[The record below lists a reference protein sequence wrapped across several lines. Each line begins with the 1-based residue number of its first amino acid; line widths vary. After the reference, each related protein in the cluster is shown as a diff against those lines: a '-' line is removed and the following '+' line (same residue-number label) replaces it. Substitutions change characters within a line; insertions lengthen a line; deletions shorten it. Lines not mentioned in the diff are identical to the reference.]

1 MSCEETSQ
9 LARENLNDLSAFV
22 AVAQAHSFTKA
33 AARLGISP
41 SALSHAMRGLE
52 ERRGVRLLAR
62 TPGASAPTEAGERLL
77 TVVLPHLQGIKS
89 GLNALNLLR
98 DIPAGTIRLT
108 ASEHPACTVI
118 YPVLARLAA
127 DYPQIKIEVNVHN
140 MLADLVAG
148 RFDAGIRLGE
158 HVERD
163 MVAARIAP
171 DMRMAVVGTPAYFE
185 RPPAARNSAGS
196 DKTRMHRHTAANPRR
211 PVALGVR
218 QGWSLGYSTR
228 GRPVDLQHDEPRSLR
243 AVLDGLG
250 LGYCLDDMAAEAI
263 ADGRLIRVLEDWCEP
278 FPGYHIYYPSRCLL
292 SPALRLLIDALRFR

>member
-1 MSCEETSQ
+1 

-52 ERRGVRLLAR
+52 ERLGVRLLAR
-62 TPGASAPTEAGERLL
+62 TTRSVAPTEAGERLL
-77 TVVLPHLQGIKS
+77 TVVLPHLQGIES
-89 GLNALNLLR
+89 ELSALNLLR

-108 ASEHPACTVI
+108 ASEHAAYTVI
-118 YPVLARLAA
+118 YPVLARLVA
-127 DYPQIKIEVNVHN
+127 DYPEIKIEVNVDN

-163 MVAARIAP
+163 MVAVRIAP
-171 DMRMAVVGTPAYFE
+171 DMRMAIVGTPAYFE
-185 RPPAARNSAGS
+185 RHPRPETPQDLTQHQCIGIRTPTHGGLLPWEF
-196 DKTRMHRHTAANPRR
+196 DKDGRSIT
-211 PVALGVR
+211 VR
-218 QGWSLGYSTR
+218 VEGQLIFNTMSLA
-228 GRPVDLQHDEPRSLR
+228 LR

-250 LGYCLDDMAAEAI
+250 LGYCLDDMAAEAV

-278 FPGYHIYYPSRCLL
+278 FPGYHIYYPSRRQL

>member
-1 MSCEETSQ
+1 
-9 LARENLNDLSAFV
+9 LAREDLNALSAFV
-22 AVAQAHSFTKA
+22 AVAEAHSFTKA

-52 ERRGVRLLAR
+52 ERLGVRLLAR
-62 TPGASAPTEAGERLL
+62 TTRSVAPTEAGERLL
-77 TVVLPHLQGIKS
+77 TVVLPHLQGIES
-89 GLNALNLLR
+89 ELSALNLLR

-108 ASEHPACTVI
+108 ASEHAAYTVI

-127 DYPQIKIEVNVHN
+127 DYPEIKIEVNVDN
-140 MLADLVAG
+140 KLADLVAG

-163 MVAARIAP
+163 MVAVRIAP
-171 DMRMAVVGTPAYFE
+171 DMRMAIVGTPAYFE
-185 RPPAARNSAGS
+185 RHPRPETPQDLTQHECIGIRLPTHGGLLPWEFDKDGRSITVRVEGQLIFNTNSLA
-196 DKTRMHRHTAANPRR
+196 
-211 PVALGVR
+211 
-218 QGWSLGYSTR
+218 
-228 GRPVDLQHDEPRSLR
+228 LR

-278 FPGYHIYYPSRCLL
+278 FPGYHIYYPSRRQI

>member
-1 MSCEETSQ
+1 
-9 LARENLNDLSAFV
+9 
-22 AVAQAHSFTKA
+22 
-33 AARLGISP
+33 LGISP

-52 ERRGVRLLAR
+52 ERLGVRLLAR
-62 TPGASAPTEAGERLL
+62 TTRSVAPTAAGERLL
-77 TVVLPHLQGIKS
+77 TVVLPHLQGIES
-89 GLNALNLLR
+89 ELSALNLLR

-108 ASEHPACTVI
+108 ASEHAAYTVI

-127 DYPQIKIEVNVHN
+127 DYPEIKIEVNVDN

-163 MVAARIAP
+163 MVAVRIAP
-171 DMRMAVVGTPAYFE
+171 DMRMAIVGTPAYFE
-185 RPPAARNSAGS
+185 RHPRPETPQDLTQHECIGIRLPTHGGLLPWEF
-196 DKTRMHRHTAANPRR
+196 DKDGRSIT
-211 PVALGVR
+211 VR
-218 QGWSLGYSTR
+218 VEGQLIFNTMSLA
-228 GRPVDLQHDEPRSLR
+228 LR

-278 FPGYHIYYPSRCLL
+278 FPGYHIYYPSRRQI
-292 SPALRLLIDALRFR
+292 SPALRHLIDALRFR

>member
-1 MSCEETSQ
+1 

-52 ERRGVRLLAR
+52 ERLGVRLLAR
-62 TPGASAPTEAGERLL
+62 TTRSVAPTEAGERLL
-77 TVVLPHLQGIKS
+77 TVVLPHLQGIES
-89 GLNALNLLR
+89 ELSALNLLR

-108 ASEHPACTVI
+108 ASEHAAYTVI

-127 DYPQIKIEVNVHN
+127 DYPEIKIEVNVDN

-163 MVAARIAP
+163 MVAVRIAP
-171 DMRMAVVGTPAYFE
+171 DMRMAIVGTPAYFE
-185 RPPAARNSAGS
+185 RHPRPETPQDLTQHECIGIRLPTHGGLLPWEF
-196 DKTRMHRHTAANPRR
+196 DKDGRSIT
-211 PVALGVR
+211 VR
-218 QGWSLGYSTR
+218 VEGQLIFNTMSLA
-228 GRPVDLQHDEPRSLR
+228 LR

-278 FPGYHIYYPSRCLL
+278 FPGYHIYYPSRRQL

>member
-1 MSCEETSQ
+1 MP
-9 LARENLNDLSAFV
+9 RVNLNDLSAFV

-52 ERRGVRLLAR
+52 ERLGVRLLAR
-62 TPGASAPTEAGERLL
+62 TTRSVAPTEAGERLL
-77 TVVLPHLQGIKS
+77 TVVLPHLQGIES
-89 GLNALNLLR
+89 ELSALNLLR

-108 ASEHPACTVI
+108 ASEHAAYTVI

-127 DYPQIKIEVNVHN
+127 DYPEIKIEVNVDN

-163 MVAARIAP
+163 MVAVRIAP
-171 DMRMAVVGTPAYFE
+171 DMRMAIVGTPAYFE
-185 RPPAARNSAGS
+185 RHPRPETPQDLTQHECIGIRLPTHGGLLPWEF
-196 DKTRMHRHTAANPRR
+196 DKDGRSIT
-211 PVALGVR
+211 VR
-218 QGWSLGYSTR
+218 VEGQLIFNTMSLA
-228 GRPVDLQHDEPRSLR
+228 LR

-278 FPGYHIYYPSRCLL
+278 FPGYHIYYPSRRQL

>member
-1 MSCEETSQ
+1 M
-9 LARENLNDLSAFV
+9 ARENLNDLSAFV

-52 ERRGVRLLAR
+52 ERLGVRLLAR
-62 TPGASAPTEAGERLL
+62 TTRSVAPTEAGERLL
-77 TVVLPHLQGIKS
+77 TVVLPHLQGIES
-89 GLNALNLLR
+89 ELSALNLLR

-108 ASEHPACTVI
+108 ASEHAAYTVI

-127 DYPQIKIEVNVHN
+127 DYPEIKIEVNVDN

-163 MVAARIAP
+163 MVAVRIAP
-171 DMRMAVVGTPAYFE
+171 DMRMALVGTPAYFE
-185 RPPAARNSAGS
+185 RHPRPEAPQDLTQHECIGIRLPTHGGLLPWEF
-196 DKTRMHRHTAANPRR
+196 DKDGRSIT
-211 PVALGVR
+211 VR
-218 QGWSLGYSTR
+218 VEGQLIFNTMSLA
-228 GRPVDLQHDEPRSLR
+228 LR

-278 FPGYHIYYPSRCLL
+278 FPGYHIYYPSRRQL
-292 SPALRLLIDALRFR
+292 SPALRLLVDALRLR

>member
-1 MSCEETSQ
+1 

-52 ERRGVRLLAR
+52 ERLGVRLLAR
-62 TPGASAPTEAGERLL
+62 TTRSVAPTEAGERLL
-77 TVVLPHLQGIKS
+77 TVVLPHLQGIES
-89 GLNALNLLR
+89 ELSALNLLR
-98 DIPAGTIRLT
+98 DVPAGTIRLT
-108 ASEHPACTVI
+108 ASEHAAYTVI

-127 DYPQIKIEVNVHN
+127 DYPEIKIEVNVDN

-158 HVERD
+158 YVERD
-163 MVAARIAP
+163 MVAVRIAP
-171 DMRMAVVGTPAYFE
+171 DMRMAIVGTPAYFE
-185 RPPAARNSAGS
+185 RHPRPETPQDLTQHQCIGIRLPTHGGLLPWEFDKDGRSITVRVEGQLIFNTNSLA
-196 DKTRMHRHTAANPRR
+196 
-211 PVALGVR
+211 
-218 QGWSLGYSTR
+218 
-228 GRPVDLQHDEPRSLR
+228 LR

-278 FPGYHIYYPSRCLL
+278 FPGYHIYYPSRRQI
-292 SPALRLLIDALRFR
+292 SPALRHLIDALRFR

>member
-1 MSCEETSQ
+1 M
-9 LARENLNDLSAFV
+9 AREDLNALSAFV
-22 AVAQAHSFTKA
+22 AVAEAHSFTKA

-52 ERRGVRLLAR
+52 ERLGVRLLAR
-62 TPGASAPTEAGERLL
+62 TTRSVAPTEAGERLL
-77 TVVLPHLQGIKS
+77 TVVLPHLQGIES
-89 GLNALNLLR
+89 ELSALNLLR

-108 ASEHPACTVI
+108 ASEHAAYTVI
-118 YPVLARLAA
+118 YPVLARLAV
-127 DYPQIKIEVNVHN
+127 DYPEIKIEVNVDN

-163 MVAARIAP
+163 MVAVRIAP
-171 DMRMAVVGTPAYFE
+171 DMRMAIVGTPAYFE
-185 RPPAARNSAGS
+185 RHPRPETPQDLTQHECIGIRLPTHGGLLPWEFDKDGRSITVRVEGQLIFNTNSLA
-196 DKTRMHRHTAANPRR
+196 
-211 PVALGVR
+211 
-218 QGWSLGYSTR
+218 
-228 GRPVDLQHDEPRSLR
+228 LR

-263 ADGRLIRVLEDWCEP
+263 ADGRLVRVLEDWCEP
-278 FPGYHIYYPSRCLL
+278 FPGYHIYYPSRRQL

>member
-1 MSCEETSQ
+1 M
-9 LARENLNDLSAFV
+9 ARENLNDLSAFV

-52 ERRGVRLLAR
+52 ERLGVRLLAR
-62 TPGASAPTEAGERLL
+62 TTRSVAPTAAGERLL
-77 TVVLPHLQGIKS
+77 TVVLPHLQGIES
-89 GLNALNLLR
+89 ELSALNLLR
-98 DIPAGTIRLT
+98 DVPAGTIRLT
-108 ASEHPACTVI
+108 ASEHAAYTVI

-127 DYPQIKIEVNVHN
+127 DYPEIKIEVNVDN

-163 MVAARIAP
+163 MVAVRIAP
-171 DMRMAVVGTPAYFE
+171 DMRMAIVGTPAYFE
-185 RPPAARNSAGS
+185 RHPRPETPQDLTQHECIGIRLPTHGGLLPWEF
-196 DKTRMHRHTAANPRR
+196 DKDGRSIT
-211 PVALGVR
+211 VR
-218 QGWSLGYSTR
+218 VEGQLIFNTMSLA
-228 GRPVDLQHDEPRSLR
+228 LR

-263 ADGRLIRVLEDWCEP
+263 ADGRLVRVLEDWCEP
-278 FPGYHIYYPSRCLL
+278 FPGYHIYYPSRRQL

>member
-1 MSCEETSQ
+1 M
-9 LARENLNDLSAFV
+9 ARENLNDLSAFV

-52 ERRGVRLLAR
+52 ERLGVRLLAR
-62 TPGASAPTEAGERLL
+62 TTRSVAPTEAGERLL
-77 TVVLPHLQGIKS
+77 TVVLPHLQGIES
-89 GLNALNLLR
+89 ELSALNLLR

-108 ASEHPACTVI
+108 ASEHAAYTVI

-127 DYPQIKIEVNVHN
+127 DYPEIKIEVNVDN

-158 HVERD
+158 YVERD
-163 MVAARIAP
+163 MVAVRIAP
-171 DMRMAVVGTPAYFE
+171 DMRMAIVGTPAYFE
-185 RPPAARNSAGS
+185 RHPRPETPQDLTQHECIGIRLPTHGGLLPWEFDKDGRSITVRVEGQLIFNTNSLA
-196 DKTRMHRHTAANPRR
+196 
-211 PVALGVR
+211 
-218 QGWSLGYSTR
+218 
-228 GRPVDLQHDEPRSLR
+228 LR

-278 FPGYHIYYPSRCLL
+278 FPGYHIYYPSRRQI
-292 SPALRLLIDALRFR
+292 SPALRHLIDALRFR

>member
-1 MSCEETSQ
+1 M
-9 LARENLNDLSAFV
+9 ARENLNDLSAFV

-33 AARLGISP
+33 AAQLGISP

-52 ERRGVRLLAR
+52 ERLGVRLLAR
-62 TPGASAPTEAGERLL
+62 TTRSVAPTEAGERLL
-77 TVVLPHLQGIKS
+77 TVVLPHLQGIES
-89 GLNALNLLR
+89 ELSALNLLR

-108 ASEHPACTVI
+108 ASEHAAYTVI

-127 DYPQIKIEVNVHN
+127 DYPEIKIEVNVDN

-163 MVAARIAP
+163 MVAVRIAP
-171 DMRMAVVGTPAYFE
+171 DMRMAIVGTPAYFE
-185 RPPAARNSAGS
+185 RHPRPETPQDLTQHECIGIRLPTHGGLLPWEFDKDGRSITVRVDGQLIFNTNSLA
-196 DKTRMHRHTAANPRR
+196 
-211 PVALGVR
+211 
-218 QGWSLGYSTR
+218 
-228 GRPVDLQHDEPRSLR
+228 LR

-278 FPGYHIYYPSRCLL
+278 FPGYHIYYPSRRQL

>member
-1 MSCEETSQ
+1 M
-9 LARENLNDLSAFV
+9 ARENLNDLSAFV

-52 ERRGVRLLAR
+52 ERLGVRLLAR
-62 TPGASAPTEAGERLL
+62 TTRSVAPTEAGERLL
-77 TVVLPHLQGIKS
+77 TVVLPHLQGIES
-89 GLNALNLLR
+89 ELSALNLLR
-98 DIPAGTIRLT
+98 DVPAGTIRLT
-108 ASEHPACTVI
+108 ASEHAAYTVI

-127 DYPQIKIEVNVHN
+127 DYPEIKIEVNVDN

-163 MVAARIAP
+163 MVAVRIAP
-171 DMRMAVVGTPAYFE
+171 DMRMAIVGTPAYFE
-185 RPPAARNSAGS
+185 RHPRPETPQDLTQHQCIGIRLPTHGGLLPWEFDKDGRSITVRVEGQLIFNTNSLA
-196 DKTRMHRHTAANPRR
+196 
-211 PVALGVR
+211 
-218 QGWSLGYSTR
+218 
-228 GRPVDLQHDEPRSLR
+228 LR

-250 LGYCLDDMAAEAI
+250 LGYYLDDMAAEAI

-278 FPGYHIYYPSRCLL
+278 FPGYHIYYPSRRQI

>member
-1 MSCEETSQ
+1 

-52 ERRGVRLLAR
+52 ERLGVRLLAR
-62 TPGASAPTEAGERLL
+62 TTRSVAPTEAGERLL
-77 TVVLPHLQGIKS
+77 TVVLPHLQGIES
-89 GLNALNLLR
+89 ELSALNLLR
-98 DIPAGTIRLT
+98 DIPAGTIRIT
-108 ASEHPACTVI
+108 ASEHAAYTVI

-127 DYPQIKIEVNVHN
+127 DYPEIKIEVNVDN

-163 MVAARIAP
+163 MIAVRIAP
-171 DMRMAVVGTPAYFE
+171 DMRMAIVGTPAYFE
-185 RPPAARNSAGS
+185 RHPRPETPQDLTQHECIGIRLPTHGGLLPWEF
-196 DKTRMHRHTAANPRR
+196 DKDGRSVT
-211 PVALGVR
+211 VR
-218 QGWSLGYSTR
+218 VEGQLIFNTMSLA
-228 GRPVDLQHDEPRSLR
+228 LR

-278 FPGYHIYYPSRCLL
+278 FPGYHIYYPSRRQL

>member
-1 MSCEETSQ
+1 M
-9 LARENLNDLSAFV
+9 ARENLNDLSAFV

-41 SALSHAMRGLE
+41 SALSHAMHGLE
-52 ERRGVRLLAR
+52 ERLGVRLLAR
-62 TPGASAPTEAGERLL
+62 TTRSVAPTEAGERLL
-77 TVVLPHLQGIKS
+77 TVVLPHLQGIES
-89 GLNALNLLR
+89 ELSALNLLR

-108 ASEHPACTVI
+108 ASEHAAYTVI

-127 DYPQIKIEVNVHN
+127 DYPEIKIEVNVDN

-163 MVAARIAP
+163 MIAVRIAP
-171 DMRMAVVGTPAYFE
+171 DMRMAIVGTPAYFE
-185 RPPAARNSAGS
+185 RHPRPETPQDLTQHECIGIRLPTHGGLLPWEF
-196 DKTRMHRHTAANPRR
+196 DKDGRSVT
-211 PVALGVR
+211 VR
-218 QGWSLGYSTR
+218 VEGQLIFNTMSLA
-228 GRPVDLQHDEPRSLR
+228 LR

-278 FPGYHIYYPSRCLL
+278 FPGYHIYYPSRRQL

>member
-1 MSCEETSQ
+1 

-52 ERRGVRLLAR
+52 ERLGVRLLAR
-62 TPGASAPTEAGERLL
+62 TTRSVAPTEAGERLL
-77 TVVLPHLQGIKS
+77 TVVLPHLQGIES
-89 GLNALNLLR
+89 ELSALNLRR

-108 ASEHPACTVI
+108 AGEHAADTVI

-127 DYPQIKIEVNVHN
+127 DYPEIKIEVNVDN
-140 MLADLVAG
+140 MLTDLVAG

-163 MVAARIAP
+163 MVAVRIAP
-171 DMRMAVVGTPAYFE
+171 DMRMAIVGTPAYFE
-185 RPPAARNSAGS
+185 RHPRPETPQDLTQHECIGIRLPTHGGLLPWEF
-196 DKTRMHRHTAANPRR
+196 DKDGRSIT
-211 PVALGVR
+211 VR
-218 QGWSLGYSTR
+218 VEGQLIFNTMSLA
-228 GRPVDLQHDEPRSLR
+228 LR

-278 FPGYHIYYPSRCLL
+278 FPGYHIYYPSRRLL

>member
-1 MSCEETSQ
+1 M
-9 LARENLNDLSAFV
+9 ARENLNDLSAFV

-52 ERRGVRLLAR
+52 ERLGVRLLAR
-62 TPGASAPTEAGERLL
+62 TTRSVAPTEAGERLL
-77 TVVLPHLQGIKS
+77 TVVLPHLQGIES
-89 GLNALNLLR
+89 ELSALNLLR

-108 ASEHPACTVI
+108 ASEHAAYTVI
-118 YPVLARLAA
+118 YPALARLAA
-127 DYPQIKIEVNVHN
+127 DYPEIKIEVNVDN

-148 RFDAGIRLGE
+148 HFDAGIRLGE

-163 MVAARIAP
+163 MVAVRIAP
-171 DMRMAVVGTPAYFE
+171 DMRMAIVGTPAYFE
-185 RPPAARNSAGS
+185 RHPRPETPQDLTQHECIGIRLPTHGGLLPWEFDKDGRSVTVRVEGQFIFNTNSLA
-196 DKTRMHRHTAANPRR
+196 
-211 PVALGVR
+211 
-218 QGWSLGYSTR
+218 
-228 GRPVDLQHDEPRSLR
+228 LR

-278 FPGYHIYYPSRCLL
+278 FPGYHIYYPSRRQL

>member
-1 MSCEETSQ
+1 V
-9 LARENLNDLSAFV
+9 RKNDLSAFV

-52 ERRGVRLLAR
+52 ERLGVRLLAR
-62 TPGASAPTEAGERLL
+62 TTRSVAPTEAGERLL
-77 TVVLPHLQGIKS
+77 TVVLPHLQGIES
-89 GLNALNLLR
+89 ELSALNLLR

-108 ASEHPACTVI
+108 ASEHAAYTVI

-127 DYPQIKIEVNVHN
+127 DYPEIKIEVNVDN

-163 MVAARIAP
+163 MVAVRIAP
-171 DMRMAVVGTPAYFE
+171 DMRMAIVGTPAYFE
-185 RPPAARNSAGS
+185 RHPRPETPQDLTQHECIGIRLPTHGGLLPWEF
-196 DKTRMHRHTAANPRR
+196 DKDGRSIT
-211 PVALGVR
+211 VR
-218 QGWSLGYSTR
+218 VEGQLIFNTMSLA
-228 GRPVDLQHDEPRSLR
+228 LR

-278 FPGYHIYYPSRCLL
+278 FPGYHIYYPSRRLL

>member
-1 MSCEETSQ
+1 
-9 LARENLNDLSAFV
+9 
-22 AVAQAHSFTKA
+22 VAQAHSFTKA

-52 ERRGVRLLAR
+52 ERLGVRLLAR
-62 TPGASAPTEAGERLL
+62 TTRSVAPTEAGERLL
-77 TVVLPHLQGIKS
+77 TVVLPHLQGIES
-89 GLNALNLLR
+89 ELSALNLLR

-108 ASEHPACTVI
+108 ASEHAAYTVI

-127 DYPQIKIEVNVHN
+127 DYPEIKIELNVDN

-163 MVAARIAP
+163 MVAVRIAP
-171 DMRMAVVGTPAYFE
+171 DMRMAIVGTPAYFE
-185 RPPAARNSAGS
+185 RHPRPETPQDLTQHECIGIRLPTHGGLLPWEF
-196 DKTRMHRHTAANPRR
+196 DKDGRSVT
-211 PVALGVR
+211 VR
-218 QGWSLGYSTR
+218 VEGQLIFNTMSLG
-228 GRPVDLQHDEPRSLR
+228 LR

-250 LGYCLDDMAAEAI
+250 LGYCLDDMAAAAI

-278 FPGYHIYYPSRCLL
+278 FADYHIYYPSRRQL

>member
-1 MSCEETSQ
+1 M
-9 LARENLNDLSAFV
+9 ARENLNDLSAFV

-52 ERRGVRLLAR
+52 ERLGVRLLAR
-62 TPGASAPTEAGERLL
+62 TTRSVAPTEAGERLL
-77 TVVLPHLQGIKS
+77 AVVLPHLRGIES
-89 GLNALNLLR
+89 ELSALNLLR

-108 ASEHPACTVI
+108 ASEHAAHTVI

-127 DYPQIKIEVNVHN
+127 DYPEIKIEVNVDN

-163 MVAARIAP
+163 MVAVRIAP
-171 DMRMAVVGTPAYFE
+171 DMRMAIVGTPAYFKRHP
-185 RPPAARNSAGS
+185 RPETPQDLTQHECIGIRLPTHGGLLPWEFDKDGRSITVRVEGQLIFNTNSLA
-196 DKTRMHRHTAANPRR
+196 
-211 PVALGVR
+211 
-218 QGWSLGYSTR
+218 
-228 GRPVDLQHDEPRSLR
+228 LR

-278 FPGYHIYYPSRCLL
+278 FPGYHIYYPSRRLL
-292 SPALRLLIDALRFR
+292 SPALRILIDALRFR

>member
-1 MSCEETSQ
+1 M
-9 LARENLNDLSAFV
+9 ARENLNDLSAFV

-33 AARLGISP
+33 AAQLGISP

-52 ERRGVRLLAR
+52 ERLGVRLLAR
-62 TPGASAPTEAGERLL
+62 TTRSVAPTEAGERLL
-77 TVVLPHLQGIKS
+77 TVVLPHLQGIES
-89 GLNALNLLR
+89 ELSALNLLR

-108 ASEHPACTVI
+108 ASEHAAYTVI
-118 YPVLARLAA
+118 YPVLARLAV
-127 DYPQIKIEVNVHN
+127 DYPEIKIEVNVDN

-163 MVAARIAP
+163 MVAVRIAP
-171 DMRMAVVGTPAYFE
+171 DMRMAIVGTPAYFE
-185 RPPAARNSAGS
+185 RHPRPETPQDLTQHECIGIRLPTHGGLLPWEF
-196 DKTRMHRHTAANPRR
+196 DKDGRSIT
-211 PVALGVR
+211 VR
-218 QGWSLGYSTR
+218 VEGQLIFNTMSLA
-228 GRPVDLQHDEPRSLR
+228 LR

-278 FPGYHIYYPSRCLL
+278 FPGYHIYYPSRRQL

>member
-1 MSCEETSQ
+1 

-52 ERRGVRLLAR
+52 ERLGVRLLAR
-62 TPGASAPTEAGERLL
+62 TTRSVAPTEAGERLL
-77 TVVLPHLQGIKS
+77 SVVLPHLQGIES
-89 GLNALNLLR
+89 ELSALNLLR

-108 ASEHPACTVI
+108 ASEHAAYTVI

-127 DYPQIKIEVNVHN
+127 DYPEIKIEVNVDN
-140 MLADLVAG
+140 MLVADLVAG

-158 HVERD
+158 QVERD
-163 MVAARIAP
+163 MVAVRIAP
-171 DMRMAVVGTPAYFE
+171 DMRMAIVGTPAYFE
-185 RPPAARNSAGS
+185 RHPRPETPQDLTQHECIGIRLPTHGGLLPWEF
-196 DKTRMHRHTAANPRR
+196 DKDGRSIT
-211 PVALGVR
+211 VR
-218 QGWSLGYSTR
+218 VEGQLIFNTMSLA
-228 GRPVDLQHDEPRSLR
+228 LR

-278 FPGYHIYYPSRCLL
+278 FPGYHIYYPSRCQL

>member
-1 MSCEETSQ
+1 

-52 ERRGVRLLAR
+52 ERLGVRLLAR
-62 TPGASAPTEAGERLL
+62 TTRSVAPTEAGERLL
-77 TVVLPHLQGIKS
+77 TVVLPHLQGIES
-89 GLNALNLLR
+89 ELSALNLLR

-108 ASEHPACTVI
+108 ASEHAAYTVI

-127 DYPQIKIEVNVHN
+127 DYPEIKIELNVDN

-163 MVAARIAP
+163 MVAVRIAP
-171 DMRMAVVGTPAYFE
+171 DMRMAIVGTPAYFE
-185 RPPAARNSAGS
+185 RHPRPETPQDLTQHECIGIRLPTHGGLLPWEF
-196 DKTRMHRHTAANPRR
+196 DKDGRSIT
-211 PVALGVR
+211 VR
-218 QGWSLGYSTR
+218 VEGQLIFNTMSLA
-228 GRPVDLQHDEPRSLR
+228 LR

-278 FPGYHIYYPSRCLL
+278 FPGYHIYYPSRRQL

>member
-1 MSCEETSQ
+1 M
-9 LARENLNDLSAFV
+9 ARENLNDLSAFV

-52 ERRGVRLLAR
+52 ERLGVRLLAR
-62 TPGASAPTEAGERLL
+62 TTRSVAPTEAGERLL
-77 TVVLPHLQGIKS
+77 TVVLPHLQGIES
-89 GLNALNLLR
+89 ELSALNLLR

-108 ASEHPACTVI
+108 ASEHAAYTVI

-127 DYPQIKIEVNVHN
+127 DYPEIKIEVNVDN

-163 MVAARIAP
+163 MVAVRIAP
-171 DMRMAVVGTPAYFE
+171 DMRMAIVGTPAYFE
-185 RPPAARNSAGS
+185 RHPRPETPQDLTQHECIGIRLPTHGGLLPWEF
-196 DKTRMHRHTAANPRR
+196 DKDGRSVT
-211 PVALGVR
+211 VR
-218 QGWSLGYSTR
+218 VEGQLIFNTMSLA
-228 GRPVDLQHDEPRSLR
+228 LR

-278 FPGYHIYYPSRCLL
+278 FPGYHIYCPSRRQL

>member
-1 MSCEETSQ
+1 

-52 ERRGVRLLAR
+52 ERLGVRLLAR
-62 TPGASAPTEAGERLL
+62 TTRSVAPTEAGERLL
-77 TVVLPHLQGIKS
+77 TVVLPHLQGIES
-89 GLNALNLLR
+89 ELSALNLLR

-108 ASEHPACTVI
+108 ASEHAAYTVI

-127 DYPQIKIEVNVHN
+127 DYPEIKIEVNVDN

-163 MVAARIAP
+163 MVAVRIAP
-171 DMRMAVVGTPAYFE
+171 DMRMAIVGTPAYFE
-185 RPPAARNSAGS
+185 RHPRPETPQDLTQHECIGIRLPTHGGLLPWEF
-196 DKTRMHRHTAANPRR
+196 DKDGRSIT
-211 PVALGVR
+211 VR
-218 QGWSLGYSTR
+218 VEGQLIFNTMSLA
-228 GRPVDLQHDEPRSLR
+228 LR

-278 FPGYHIYYPSRCLL
+278 FPGYHIYYPSRRLL

>member
-1 MSCEETSQ
+1 

-52 ERRGVRLLAR
+52 ERLGVRLLAR
-62 TPGASAPTEAGERLL
+62 TTRSVAPTEAGERLL
-77 TVVLPHLQGIKS
+77 TVVLPHLQGIES
-89 GLNALNLLR
+89 ELSALNLLR

-108 ASEHPACTVI
+108 AGEHAADTVI
-118 YPVLARLAA
+118 YPVLARLAV
-127 DYPQIKIEVNVHN
+127 DYPEIKIEVNVDN
-140 MLADLVAG
+140 MLTDLVAG

-163 MVAARIAP
+163 MVAVRIAP
-171 DMRMAVVGTPAYFE
+171 DMRMAIVGTPAYFE
-185 RPPAARNSAGS
+185 RHPRPETPQDLTQHECIGIRLPTHGGLLPWEF
-196 DKTRMHRHTAANPRR
+196 DKDGRSIT
-211 PVALGVR
+211 VR
-218 QGWSLGYSTR
+218 VEGQLIFNTMSLA
-228 GRPVDLQHDEPRSLR
+228 LR

-278 FPGYHIYYPSRCLL
+278 FPGYHIYYPNRRQL

>member
-1 MSCEETSQ
+1 

-33 AARLGISP
+33 AAQLGISP

-52 ERRGVRLLAR
+52 ERLGVRLLAR
-62 TPGASAPTEAGERLL
+62 TTRSVAPTEAGERLL
-77 TVVLPHLQGIKS
+77 TVVLPHLQGIES
-89 GLNALNLLR
+89 ELSALNLLR

-108 ASEHPACTVI
+108 ASEHAAYTVI
-118 YPVLARLAA
+118 YPVLARLAV
-127 DYPQIKIEVNVHN
+127 DYPEIKIEVNVDN

-163 MVAARIAP
+163 MVAVRIAP
-171 DMRMAVVGTPAYFE
+171 DMRMAIVGTPAYFE
-185 RPPAARNSAGS
+185 RHPRPETPQDLTQHECIGIRLPTHGGLLPWEF
-196 DKTRMHRHTAANPRR
+196 DKDGRSVT
-211 PVALGVR
+211 VR
-218 QGWSLGYSTR
+218 VEGQLIFNTMSLA
-228 GRPVDLQHDEPRSLR
+228 LR

-278 FPGYHIYYPSRCLL
+278 FPGYHIYYPSRRQL

>member
-1 MSCEETSQ
+1 

-52 ERRGVRLLAR
+52 ERLGVRLLAR
-62 TPGASAPTEAGERLL
+62 TTRSVAPTEAGERLL
-77 TVVLPHLQGIKS
+77 TVVLPHLQGIES
-89 GLNALNLLR
+89 ELSALNLLR

-108 ASEHPACTVI
+108 ASEHAAYTVI

-127 DYPQIKIEVNVHN
+127 DYPEIKIEVNVDN

-163 MVAARIAP
+163 MVAVRIAP
-171 DMRMAVVGTPAYFE
+171 DMRMAIVGTPAYFE
-185 RPPAARNSAGS
+185 RHPRPETPQDLTQHECIGIRLPTHGGLLPWEF
-196 DKTRMHRHTAANPRR
+196 DKDGRSIT
-211 PVALGVR
+211 VR
-218 QGWSLGYSTR
+218 VEGQLIFNTMSLA
-228 GRPVDLQHDEPRSLR
+228 LR

-250 LGYCLDDMAAEAI
+250 LGYCLDDTAAEAI

-278 FPGYHIYYPSRCLL
+278 FPGYHIYYPSRRQL

>member
-1 MSCEETSQ
+1 M
-9 LARENLNDLSAFV
+9 ARENLNDLSAFV

-52 ERRGVRLLAR
+52 ERLGVRLLAR
-62 TPGASAPTEAGERLL
+62 TTRSVAPTEAGERLL
-77 TVVLPHLQGIKS
+77 TVVLPHLQGIES
-89 GLNALNLLR
+89 ELSALNLLR
-98 DIPAGTIRLT
+98 DVPAGTIRLT
-108 ASEHPACTVI
+108 ASEHAAYTVI

-127 DYPQIKIEVNVHN
+127 DYPEIKIEVNVDN

-163 MVAARIAP
+163 MVAVRIAP
-171 DMRMAVVGTPAYFE
+171 DMRMAIVGTPAYFE
-185 RPPAARNSAGS
+185 RHPRPETPQDLTQHQCIGIRLPTHGGLLPWEFDKDGRSITVRVEGQLIFNTNSLA
-196 DKTRMHRHTAANPRR
+196 
-211 PVALGVR
+211 
-218 QGWSLGYSTR
+218 
-228 GRPVDLQHDEPRSLR
+228 LR

-278 FPGYHIYYPSRCLL
+278 FPGYHIYYPSRRQI
-292 SPALRLLIDALRFR
+292 SPALRHLIDALRFR

>member
-1 MSCEETSQ
+1 

-52 ERRGVRLLAR
+52 ERLGVRLLAR
-62 TPGASAPTEAGERLL
+62 TTRSVAPTEAGERLL
-77 TVVLPHLQGIKS
+77 TVVLPHLQGIES
-89 GLNALNLLR
+89 ELSALNLLR

-108 ASEHPACTVI
+108 ASEHAAYTVI

-127 DYPQIKIEVNVHN
+127 DYPEIKIEVNVDN

-163 MVAARIAP
+163 MVAVRIAP
-171 DMRMAVVGTPAYFE
+171 DMRMAIVGTPAYFE
-185 RPPAARNSAGS
+185 RHPRPETPQDLTQHECIGIRLPTHGGLLPWEF
-196 DKTRMHRHTAANPRR
+196 DKDGRSVT
-211 PVALGVR
+211 VR
-218 QGWSLGYSTR
+218 VEGQLIFNTMSLG
-228 GRPVDLQHDEPRSLR
+228 LR

-250 LGYCLDDMAAEAI
+250 LGYCLDDMAAAAI

-278 FPGYHIYYPSRCLL
+278 FPGYHIYYPSRRQL
-292 SPALRLLIDALRFR
+292 SPALRLLVDALRFR

>member
-1 MSCEETSQ
+1 M
-9 LARENLNDLSAFV
+9 ARENLHDLSAFV

-52 ERRGVRLLAR
+52 ERLGVRLLAR
-62 TPGASAPTEAGERLL
+62 TTRSVAPTEAGERLL
-77 TVVLPHLQGIKS
+77 AVVLPHLQGIES
-89 GLNALNLLR
+89 ELSALNLLR
-98 DIPAGTIRLT
+98 DVPAGTIRLT
-108 ASEHPACTVI
+108 ASEHAAYAVI

-127 DYPQIKIEVNVHN
+127 DYPEIKIEVNVDN

-163 MVAARIAP
+163 MVAVRIAP
-171 DMRMAVVGTPAYFE
+171 DVRMAIVGTPAYFE
-185 RPPAARNSAGS
+185 RHPRPETPQDLTQHECIGIRLPTHGGLLPWEFDKDGRSITVRVEGQLIFNTNSLA
-196 DKTRMHRHTAANPRR
+196 
-211 PVALGVR
+211 
-218 QGWSLGYSTR
+218 
-228 GRPVDLQHDEPRSLR
+228 LR

-278 FPGYHIYYPSRCLL
+278 FPGYHIYYPSRRQL

>member
-1 MSCEETSQ
+1 

-52 ERRGVRLLAR
+52 ERLGVRLLAR
-62 TPGASAPTEAGERLL
+62 TTRSVAPTEAGERLL
-77 TVVLPHLQGIKS
+77 TVVLPHLQGIES
-89 GLNALNLLR
+89 ELSALNLLR

-108 ASEHPACTVI
+108 ASEHAAYTVI

-127 DYPQIKIEVNVHN
+127 DYPEIKIEVNVDN

-158 HVERD
+158 YVERD
-163 MVAARIAP
+163 MVAVRIAP
-171 DMRMAVVGTPAYFE
+171 DMRMAIVGTPAYFE
-185 RPPAARNSAGS
+185 RHPRPETPQDMTQHECIGIRLPTHGGLLPWEF
-196 DKTRMHRHTAANPRR
+196 DKDGRSIT
-211 PVALGVR
+211 VR
-218 QGWSLGYSTR
+218 VEGQLIFNTMSLA
-228 GRPVDLQHDEPRSLR
+228 LR

-263 ADGRLIRVLEDWCEP
+263 ADGRLIRVLEDWCES
-278 FPGYHIYYPSRCLL
+278 FPGYHIYYPSRRLL

>member
-1 MSCEETSQ
+1 
-9 LARENLNDLSAFV
+9 LAYENLNALSAFV

-52 ERRGVRLLAR
+52 ERLGVRLLAR
-62 TPGASAPTEAGERLL
+62 TTRSVAPTEAGERLL
-77 TVVLPHLQGIKS
+77 TVVLPHLQGIES
-89 GLNALNLLR
+89 ELSALNLLR

-108 ASEHPACTVI
+108 ASEHAAYTVI
-118 YPVLARLAA
+118 YPVLARLAV
-127 DYPQIKIEVNVHN
+127 DYPEIKIEVNVDN

-163 MVAARIAP
+163 MVAVRIAP
-171 DMRMAVVGTPAYFE
+171 DMRMAIVGTPAYFE
-185 RPPAARNSAGS
+185 RHPRPETPQDLTQHECIGIRLPTHGGLLPWEF
-196 DKTRMHRHTAANPRR
+196 DKDGRSVT
-211 PVALGVR
+211 VR
-218 QGWSLGYSTR
+218 VEGQLIFNTMSLA
-228 GRPVDLQHDEPRSLR
+228 LR

-263 ADGRLIRVLEDWCEP
+263 AHGRLIRVLEDWCEP
-278 FPGYHIYYPSRCLL
+278 FPGYHIYYPSRRLL

>member
-1 MSCEETSQ
+1 

-52 ERRGVRLLAR
+52 ERLGVRLLAR
-62 TPGASAPTEAGERLL
+62 TTRSVAPTEAGERLL
-77 TVVLPHLQGIKS
+77 TVVLPHLQGIES
-89 GLNALNLLR
+89 ELSALNLLR

-108 ASEHPACTVI
+108 ASEHAAYTVI

-127 DYPQIKIEVNVHN
+127 DYPEIKIEVNVDN

-158 HVERD
+158 YVERD
-163 MVAARIAP
+163 MVAVRIAP
-171 DMRMAVVGTPAYFE
+171 DMRMAIVGTPAYFE
-185 RPPAARNSAGS
+185 RHPRPETPQDLTQHECIGIRLPTHGGLLPWEF
-196 DKTRMHRHTAANPRR
+196 DKDGRSIT
-211 PVALGVR
+211 VR
-218 QGWSLGYSTR
+218 VEGQLIFNTMSLA
-228 GRPVDLQHDEPRSLR
+228 LR

-278 FPGYHIYYPSRCLL
+278 FPGYHIYYPSRRLL
-292 SPALRLLIDALRFR
+292 SPALRLLIDTLRFR

>member
-1 MSCEETSQ
+1 

-52 ERRGVRLLAR
+52 ERLGVRLLAR
-62 TPGASAPTEAGERLL
+62 TTRSVAPTEAGERLL
-77 TVVLPHLQGIKS
+77 TVVLPHLQGIES
-89 GLNALNLLR
+89 ELSALNLLR

-108 ASEHPACTVI
+108 ASEHAAYTVI

-127 DYPQIKIEVNVHN
+127 DYPEIKIEVNVDN

-158 HVERD
+158 YVERD
-163 MVAARIAP
+163 MVAVRIAP
-171 DMRMAVVGTPAYFE
+171 DMRMAIVGTPAYFE
-185 RPPAARNSAGS
+185 RHPRPETPQDLTQHECIGIRLPTHGGLLPWEF
-196 DKTRMHRHTAANPRR
+196 DKDGRSIT
-211 PVALGVR
+211 VR
-218 QGWSLGYSTR
+218 VEGQLIFNTMSLA
-228 GRPVDLQHDEPRSLR
+228 LR

-278 FPGYHIYYPSRCLL
+278 FPGYHIYYPSRRQL